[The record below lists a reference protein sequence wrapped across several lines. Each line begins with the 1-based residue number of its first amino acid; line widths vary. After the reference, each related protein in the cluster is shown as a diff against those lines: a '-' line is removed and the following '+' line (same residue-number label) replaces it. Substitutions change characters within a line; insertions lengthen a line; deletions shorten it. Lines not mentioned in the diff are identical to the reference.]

1 MSKSGIED
9 VTTAVGRSRAAELPD
24 VIAALTI
31 VSHPVGH
38 RAGERFLL
46 DAVALGKEVSLSR
59 NTPDFTR
66 PGRQIGQALGD
77 PFVSRKPIR
86 FTPGPDGA
94 IRLVVDPGGT
104 AVFAGS
110 LVQASAT
117 FATVDL
123 LQGVVL
129 ELAERVVLLMHLV
142 DRRADDTAD
151 ALGMVGNSSG
161 IRRVRTA
168 IERVVDLPVPVLIR
182 GETGTGK
189 ELVARAIHDK
199 SPRRDGPFVSVNLG
213 AIPRELAA
221 AELFGATRGAYT
233 GATRDRDGLFR
244 AAHGG
249 TLFLD
254 EVGEAPP
261 EVQVTLLRV
270 LETGEILPV
279 GADKP
284 TAIQVRLIAA
294 TDANLED
301 KIGQGQFKAPL
312 LHRLSGF
319 EVRLPPLRERREDIG
334 LLFHHFAREELE
346 ALGEAHRLSPQD
358 PYARPWLPAHIA
370 AQLVRYAWPGNIR
383 ELRNM
388 TRQLVIESRG
398 LPQARLDPRLAEQLS
413 IPGSGREPIP
423 VRPPSDPAIEVKRPS
438 DPSIEV
444 KRPSDPAIDARR
456 PSDPAID
463 ARRPSDPSIE
473 ARRKPSDVTE
483 SELLEA
489 LRACAWDLKAAADR
503 LRIPRPS
510 IYDLIDRSPNIRTAG
525 DVSADEITQCF
536 HACRGDLDAMVAQL
550 QVSKRALSRRLRE
563 LGLAG
568 RAKPHRSPS
577 DSDGDSS

>member
-9 VTTAVGRSRAAELPD
+9 VTTAVGRARGAELPD
-24 VIAALTI
+24 LVAALTI

-46 DAVALGKEVSLSR
+46 DDVARGKEVSLSR

-66 PGRQIGQALGD
+66 PGRKLGQALGD

-86 FTPGPDGA
+86 FMPGPDGA
-94 IRLVVDPGGT
+94 IRLVIEPGGT
-104 AVFAGS
+104 LVFAGS

-142 DRRADDTAD
+142 DTRTDEDGD
-151 ALGMVGNSSG
+151 ALGMIGHSAG
-161 IRRVRTA
+161 LHRVRTA
-168 IERVVDLPVPVLIR
+168 IGRVVDLAVPVLIR

-301 KIGQGQFKAPL
+301 QIRQGQFKAPL

-346 ALGEAHRLSPQD
+346 AVGEAHRLSPHD
-358 PYARPWLPAHIA
+358 PYARPWLPAHVA

-383 ELRNM
+383 ELRNV

-398 LPQARLDPRLAEQLS
+398 LPQVRLDPRLAEQLG
-413 IPGSGREPIP
+413 IPGSSREPIP
-423 VRPPSDPAIEVKRPS
+423 VRPPSDPAIEVKRPPS
-438 DPSIEV
+438 DPAIETKRSSDPVIEV
-444 KRPSDPAIDARR
+444 KRPSDPA
-456 PSDPAID
+456 
-463 ARRPSDPSIE
+463 IE

-510 IYDLIDRSPNIRTAG
+510 IYDLIERSPNIRTAG
-525 DVSADEITQCF
+525 DLGAEEITQCF
-536 HACRGDLDAMVAQL
+536 HACGGDLDAMVTQL
-550 QVSKRALSRRLRE
+550 QVSKRALNRRLRE

-568 RAKPHRSPS
+568 RTRTRSPS
-577 DSDGDSS
+577 ESDGDSS